1 MTITSTTFDIKI
13 SDHGLGRNLPQR
25 IGRVLWGPM
34 WLMAIMA
41 FPAAF
46 ILSLVR
52 ANALAGGGA
61 ETTLAALGHV
71 VSGVMFLGFAA
82 VFAAISF
89 AIARI
94 LGEFRKGGGEVQET
108 AGRQVH
114 TLKMPTTAKLFI
126 TLMAVAMMTLL
137 VAVILH
143 FVAAAAIAGGSS
155 AALASAERWAV
166 WLEGVRRV
174 GIALY
179 LLSITLGL
187 ATIVEVLRFQAVR
200 IRELPQEST

>member
-25 IGRVLWGPM
+25 IGRLLWGPM

-61 ETTLAALGHV
+61 ETTVAALGHV
-71 VSGVMFLGFAA
+71 VPGVMFLGFAA

-126 TLMAVAMMTLL
+126 GLMALAMMTL
-137 VAVILH
+137 VAAVILH

-155 AALASAERWAV
+155 VALASAERWAV
-166 WLEGVRRV
+166 WLEGVRRIGV
-174 GIALY
+174 ALY

-187 ATIVEVLRFQAVR
+187 ATIIEVLRFQAVR
-200 IRELPQEST
+200 LRELPQESG